1 MHRPGWG
8 RGRGPGQSPGRP
20 RCDRRRRGAG
30 GETGRRAAGAATA
43 GTATGLGGVSG
54 EGDGLGVGRSRGV
67 GVGLGEAAGEAGDCL
82 AWGASGPLAVQDAT
96 AARATRRTT
105 PFLTVDCNE
114 KTYGRVTRFR
124 SWRKS
129 HTIAGGRLV
138 VG

>member
-1 MHRPGWG
+1 M
-8 RGRGPGQSPGRP
+8 STAS
-20 RCDRRRRGAG
+20 CAV
-30 GETGRRAAGAATA
+30 GEPEQLACRAAHA
-43 GTATGLGGVSG
+43 GTATGLGGRIG
-54 EGDGLGVGRSRGV
+54 DGDGLGVGLSRGV
-67 GVGLGEAAGEAGDCL
+67 GVGLGEAEAEAGEWFAC
-82 AWGASGPLAVQDAT
+82 GASGPLAVQEAT

>member
-1 MHRPGWG
+1 M
-8 RGRGPGQSPGRP
+8 STAS
-20 RCDRRRRGAG
+20 C
-30 GETGRRAAGAATA
+30 AAGEPAQLACSAAHA
-43 GTATGLGGVSG
+43 GTATGLGGVIG
-54 EGDGLGVGRSRGV
+54 EGDGLGVGLSRGV
-67 GVGLGEAAGEAGDCL
+67 GVGLGEAVGEAGECL

-114 KTYGRVTRFR
+114 RTYGRVTRFR